1 MIIAFGRA
9 GNERKKLAWAIAT
22 IIGTTAEYQY
32 MPTCAYKIGE
42 CYTVTKAGDLEIS
55 DQADRKETERL
66 LTELAS
72 RGYAVPDTTEPES
85 KGLTVQ
91 MPADFFTEHTLG
103 NLRQLC
109 ENKAALF
116 QAAFQTDSLD
126 IIPSDEKVEFP
137 WFTVEQ
143 DGDADA
149 YCTFISMLCEFAK
162 NKSRINR
169 KPDTSDNPKYTMRCF
184 LIRLGMVGAEFKA
197 ARKVI
202 LRICPVIPHSE
213 RLVILMQF
221 PSESYL
227 EQLRKKYPVGTKL
240 QLISMRNETYP
251 VLPGTVGEV
260 THIDDAG
267 SIHMRWEN
275 GSSLALIPE
284 IDSFQTVSEA
294 KK

>member
-1 MIIAFGRA
+1 MIIEFHLA
-9 GNERKKLAWAIAT
+9 GENRKKLAWAIAT

-42 CYTVTKAGDLEIS
+42 CYTVTKAGDLKIS
-55 DQADRKETERL
+55 DQADHKETERL
-66 LTELAS
+66 LAELAS
-72 RGYAVPDTTEPES
+72 RGYAVPDTTELEF

-103 NLRQLC
+103 NLRQIC

-116 QAAFQTDSLD
+116 QAVFQTDCLD

-162 NKSRINR
+162 NQSRINR

-202 LRICPVIPHSE
+202 LRNLTGNSA
-213 RLVILMQF
+213 F
-221 PSESYL
+221 
-227 EQLRKKYPVGTKL
+227 RKVGDT
-240 QLISMRNETYP
+240 
-251 VLPGTVGEV
+251 
-260 THIDDAG
+260 DA
-267 SIHMRWEN
+267 
-275 GSSLALIPE
+275 
-284 IDSFQTVSEA
+284 VSE
-294 KK
+294 

>member
-1 MIIAFGRA
+1 MIIKFGLA
-9 GNERKKLAWAIAT
+9 GNERKKLAWAVAM

-42 CYTVTKAGDLEIS
+42 CYTVTKSGDLEIS

-66 LTELAS
+66 LAELAS
-72 RGYAVPDTTEPES
+72 RGYAVPDTTEPEF

-116 QAAFQTDSLD
+116 HAAFQTDCLD
-126 IIPSDEKVEFP
+126 IILSDEKVEFP

-162 NKSRINR
+162 NQSRINR

-202 LRICPVIPHSE
+202 LRNLTGNSA
-213 RLVILMQF
+213 F
-221 PSESYL
+221 
-227 EQLRKKYPVGTKL
+227 RKVGDT
-240 QLISMRNETYP
+240 
-251 VLPGTVGEV
+251 
-260 THIDDAG
+260 DA
-267 SIHMRWEN
+267 
-275 GSSLALIPE
+275 
-284 IDSFQTVSEA
+284 VSE
-294 KK
+294 

>member
-1 MIIAFGRA
+1 MIIEFHLA
-9 GNERKKLAWAIAT
+9 GENRKKLAWAVAT

-42 CYTVTKAGDLEIS
+42 CYTVTKSGNLEIS
-55 DQADRKETERL
+55 DQADREETERL
-66 LTELAS
+66 LAELAN
-72 RGYAVPDTTEPES
+72 RGYAVPDTTDPEP

-103 NLRQLC
+103 NLRQIC

-116 QAAFQTDSLD
+116 QTAFQTDSLD

-162 NKSRINR
+162 NQSRINR

-202 LRICPVIPHSE
+202 LRNLTGNSA
-213 RLVILMQF
+213 F
-221 PSESYL
+221 
-227 EQLRKKYPVGTKL
+227 RKVGDT
-240 QLISMRNETYP
+240 
-251 VLPGTVGEV
+251 
-260 THIDDAG
+260 DA
-267 SIHMRWEN
+267 
-275 GSSLALIPE
+275 
-284 IDSFQTVSEA
+284 VSE
-294 KK
+294 

>member
-1 MIIAFGRA
+1 MIIEFHLA
-9 GNERKKLAWAIAT
+9 GENRKKLAWAVAM

-42 CYTVTKAGDLEIS
+42 CYTVTKSGNLEIS
-55 DQADRKETERL
+55 DQADREETEQL
-66 LTELAS
+66 LAELENQ
-72 RGYAVPDTTEPES
+72 GYAVPDTSELES
-85 KGLTVQ
+85 KSLTVQ

-103 NLRQLC
+103 NLRQIC

-116 QAAFQTDSLD
+116 QTAFQTDSLD

-162 NKSRINR
+162 NQSRINR

-184 LIRLGMVGAEFKA
+184 LIRLGMVGAEFKT

-202 LRICPVIPHSE
+202 LRNLTGNSA
-213 RLVILMQF
+213 F
-221 PSESYL
+221 
-227 EQLRKKYPVGTKL
+227 RKVGDL
-240 QLISMRNETYP
+240 DE
-251 VLPGTVGEV
+251 
-260 THIDDAG
+260 
-267 SIHMRWEN
+267 
-275 GSSLALIPE
+275 
-284 IDSFQTVSEA
+284 VSE
-294 KK
+294 

>member
-1 MIIAFGRA
+1 MIIEFHLA
-9 GNERKKLAWAIAT
+9 GENRKKLAWAIAT

-42 CYTVTKAGDLEIS
+42 CYTVTKSGDLEIS

-66 LTELAS
+66 LAELAS
-72 RGYAVPDTTEPES
+72 RGYAVPDTTEPEF

-103 NLRQLC
+103 NLRQIC
-109 ENKAALF
+109 ENKVALF
-116 QAAFQTDSLD
+116 QAAFQTDCLD

-162 NKSRINR
+162 NQSRINR

-202 LRICPVIPHSE
+202 LRNLTGNSAFRKVGDTDAISE
-213 RLVILMQF
+213 
-221 PSESYL
+221 
-227 EQLRKKYPVGTKL
+227 
-240 QLISMRNETYP
+240 
-251 VLPGTVGEV
+251 
-260 THIDDAG
+260 
-267 SIHMRWEN
+267 
-275 GSSLALIPE
+275 
-284 IDSFQTVSEA
+284 
-294 KK
+294 